1 MTLGTLGAYTAFTV
15 AITQWVK
22 RYSSEV
28 SQGEEISYA
37 SIADIPYLCTSLSY
51 RTKFRIEMNKAD
63 NDAGN
68 AAIDSLLN
76 YETVKVICLI

>member
-1 MTLGTLGAYTAFTV
+1 MEV
-15 AITQWVK
+15 

-28 SQGEEISYA
+28 TQGEEIIYT
-37 SIADIPYLCTSLSY
+37 SISDIPYLCTSLSY